1 MKKLAYILLVTS
13 ILSCNSEQ
21 TEDNTVNEIEN
32 TKTEVSETKG
42 TEFIIGERIDGPANI
57 RNKPNG
63 EILFELRDNALVE
76 VATKSDNGWYKIL
89 IYADIDYNEYEMDSI
104 QKGRPIILDNDTI
117 GEILKSHD
125 VSTGQGGD
133 FAYAMLFGYT
143 HENNIKP
150 ETVIENV
157 FKKKY

>member
-32 TKTEVSETKG
+32 TKTEVSETKE

-76 VATKSDNGWYKIL
+76 VATK
-89 IYADIDYNEYEMDSI
+89 
-104 QKGRPIILDNDTI
+104 
-117 GEILKSHD
+117 
-125 VSTGQGGD
+125 
-133 FAYAMLFGYT
+133 
-143 HENNIKP
+143 
-150 ETVIENV
+150 
-157 FKKKY
+157 